1 MISEPMLR
9 SSLLW
14 LSERNGVFDF
24 VKGNSVA
31 RKMASRFVAGETPDT
46 AIEAV
51 TEINS
56 TNLTASLDLLGES
69 VTNEQEAVS
78 ARVEIVDVLERI
90 KETGVD
96 ANVSIKLTQMGL
108 DLDLDSCAGNMR
120 ALLEVAR
127 KHDIF
132 VRIDM
137 ESSQYTERTLT
148 LFREQLYPEFGDL
161 VGVVIQTCLYRA
173 AQDVEDLINQGARVR
188 LVKGAYAEL
197 ASVAFP
203 DKRDVDATY
212 ATLTE
217 RLLSEGNYPAIATHD
232 ESLID
237 HARTYARERDIDPER
252 FEFQM
257 LYGVRRDLQQSLR
270 QAGYN
275 VRVYVPYGT
284 QWYPYLMRRLAERPA
299 NIAFMIGNVLKES
312 LRWR

>member
-1 MISEPMLR
+1 MLR